1 MEGLASIAL
10 AVDFLEKREEKLKQA
25 QASLALNSAA
35 PASSTLPQATS
46 FANAPRRVSSDSVCN
61 EKNATDPHSVV
72 PTSAAAAATTSL
84 VSAHRNPG
92 PPLLAPNAPLMA
104 PSRAGVTDD
113 LSPEAVSRMV
123 EELAN
128 DGEFEGRVPPHPPMP
143 SVEIT
148 RVLDCDVLCGRGGET
163 K

>member
-25 QASLALNSAA
+25 RENMALNSAP
-35 PASSTLPQATS
+35 PASSSLPQATS

-61 EKNATDPHSVV
+61 DK
-72 PTSAAAAATTSL
+72 SAADPRPVLPTPAGPAAAVALAT
-84 VSAHRNPG
+84 APK
-92 PPLLAPNAPLMA
+92 PQLLAPNAPLMD
-104 PSRAGVTDD
+104 PTRGGVTED

-123 EELAN
+123 EELSN
-128 DGEFEGRVPPHPPMP
+128 DGEFEGRTPPAPPAP
-143 SVEIT
+143 TDEIVL
-148 RVLDCDVLCGRGGET
+148 VLDCDVLCGRGGET